1 MGFYGGVIVD
11 VNAWDFAFNAVV
23 GVDQPESGPVVGVAL
38 DVTASQNWPYN
49 GLRSLALFLGL
60 TVRKDL
66 IAPFGC
72 DYEGVVVAGLY
83 AVIDAD
89 IPVPQRFPDAF
100 DFSLDALFDGGED
113 YPGGGAGESA
123 GCALLLN
130 IYAQIVDDITWLGGG
145 DYILFDNMAIIQE
158 IDYIS
163 T

>member
-1 MGFYGGVIVD
+1 M
-11 VNAWDFAFNAVV
+11 
-23 GVDQPESGPVVGVAL
+23 
-38 DVTASQNWPYN
+38 
-49 GLRSLALFLGL
+49 ALFLGL

-72 DYEGVVVAGLY
+72 DYKGTIVAGKNTSKDIY
-83 AVIDAD
+83 

-100 DFSLDALFDGGED
+100 DLSLDALFDGGED

-130 IYAQIVDDITWLGGG
+130 IYAQIVDDITGLGGG

-158 IDYIS
+158 NDYIS
-163 T
+163 TWNCNLMIIG

>member
-1 MGFYGGVIVD
+1 MEREVPR
-11 VNAWDFAFNAVV
+11 NPN
-23 GVDQPESGPVVGVAL
+23 QPQSGPVVGVAL
-38 DVTASQNWPYN
+38 DVAASQNWPN
-49 GLRSLALFLGL
+49 DRLCSLALFLGL

-66 IAPFGC
+66 VAPFGC

-100 DFSLDALFDGGED
+100 DFSLDALLDGGED

-158 IDYIS
+158 NDYIS

>member
-1 MGFYGGVIVD
+1 MLISQSLSGFPTLSIFRLMLCSMG
-11 VNAWDFAFNAVV
+11 
-23 GVDQPESGPVVGVAL
+23 
-38 DVTASQNWPYN
+38 
-49 GLRSLALFLGL
+49 
-60 TVRKDL
+60 
-66 IAPFGC
+66 
-72 DYEGVVVAGLY
+72 
-83 AVIDAD
+83 
-89 IPVPQRFPDAF
+89 
-100 DFSLDALFDGGED
+100 GGED

>member
-1 MGFYGGVIVD
+1 MEREVPR
-11 VNAWDFAFNAVV
+11 NPN
-23 GVDQPESGPVVGVAL
+23 QPQSGPVVGVAL
-38 DVTASQNWPYN
+38 DVAASQNWPN
-49 GLRSLALFLGL
+49 DRLRSLALFLGL

-72 DYEGVVVAGLY
+72 DYKGVVVTGLY

-100 DFSLDALFDGGED
+100 DLSLDALLDGGED

-123 GCALLLN
+123 GCAMLLN
-130 IYAQIVDDITWLGGG
+130 IYAQIVDDITGLGGG

-158 IDYIS
+158 NDYIS
-163 T
+163 TWNCNLMIIG

>member
-38 DVTASQNWPYN
+38 DVTASQNWPN
-49 GLRSLALFLGL
+49 DRLRSLSFFLGL

-66 IAPFGC
+66 VAPFGC
-72 DYEGVVVAGLY
+72 DYKGVVVTGLY

-89 IPVPQRFPDAF
+89 IPVPQRFPDTF
-100 DFSLDALFDGGED
+100 DLSLDALFDGGED

-123 GCALLLN
+123 G
-130 IYAQIVDDITWLGGG
+130 
-145 DYILFDNMAIIQE
+145 
-158 IDYIS
+158 
-163 T
+163 

>member
-1 MGFYGGVIVD
+1 MEREVPR
-11 VNAWDFAFNAVV
+11 NPN
-23 GVDQPESGPVVGVAL
+23 QPESGPVVGVAL
-38 DVTASQNWPYN
+38 DVTASQNWPN
-49 GLRSLALFLGL
+49 DRLRSLALFLGL

-72 DYEGVVVAGLY
+72 DYKGVVVTGLC

-89 IPVPQRFPDAF
+89 IPVPQRFPDTF
-100 DFSLDALFDGGED
+100 DLSLDALLDGGSED

-158 IDYIS
+158 NDYIS